1 MTQLVSFTD
10 ADTGDAVYVS
20 PLQVVSLWPGDVGQ
34 TSIYLVNQEEPTIV
48 TGVIAAVAAAINGA
62 F

>member
-10 ADTGDAVYVS
+10 ADNGDAVYVS
-20 PLQVVSLWPGDVGQ
+20 PLQVVSLWPADTGQ

-48 TGVIAAVAAAINGA
+48 TGVINAVAAAINGA

>member
-10 ADTGDAVYVS
+10 SDSGDPVYVS

-48 TGVIAAVAAAINGA
+48 TGVIASVAAAINGA

>member
-10 ADTGDAVYVS
+10 ADSGVAVYVS

-48 TGVIAAVAAAINGA
+48 TGVIASVAAAINGA